1 MTATYRTRGSLAHPV
16 SDLKA
21 AREFLRREELGMEVH
36 IYPAE
41 AKPNVH
47 SVTWDLTSESEWEV
61 TLVADCQLPPE
72 QLALLSEWIS
82 GQNSDGLGEGFEQ
95 QPFAEHDLEEE
106 EYEDDDGDYLDARII
121 MSSFDWQTNPC
132 TLTAVR

>member
-1 MTATYRTRGSLAHPV
+1 
-16 SDLKA
+16 
-21 AREFLRREELGMEVH
+21 MEVH
-36 IYPAE
+36 IYPTE

-47 SVTWDLTSESEWEV
+47 SVTWDLINESEWEV

-95 QPFAEHDLEEE
+95 QPFAEHEPED
-106 EYEDDDGDYLDARII
+106 YEDGDAEII
-121 MSSFDWQTNPC
+121 MSSFDWETNPC
-132 TLTAVR
+132 TLELVS